1 MIKTVSPEA
10 AASACVLIN
19 QRIAELGGW
28 RGEVL
33 AHVGRLIVQALPDV
47 AEEWKWSVPV
57 W

>member
-19 QRIAELGGW
+19 QPIAELGGW

-33 AHVGRLIVQALPDV
+33 PHVRRLIVQGLPDV